1 MIGYL
6 IYDEQG
12 KNRNAWFI
20 DRLISFAKENG
31 VTLKLVLD
39 TEYKSLPL
47 PNFTIVRCINPLIN
61 EFYQDNGVIVFN
73 NYIVSKIANDKYESY
88 LFAKKLNIPVMET
101 SLLKDFNVENF
112 EKGEFVV
119 KSRNGHGGKQVY
131 LVKSK
136 KDYENL
142 EILSEEDYIVQ
153 NLSDTLGVDT
163 RVYCLEKK
171 VVLAVKRTSNKDF
184 RSNFSLGGNIERV
197 EITKE
202 QKEIVN
208 KILNE
213 LSPTFIG
220 VDFIFD
226 KGKWVLNEMEDP
238 VGSRMI
244 YKVSDIDIAKE
255 YMVSV
260 INTVKNK
267 K

>member
-6 IYDEQG
+6 IYDTQG

-20 DRLISFAKENG
+20 DRLICFAKESG

-39 TEYKSLPL
+39 SEYKSLPL
-47 PNFTIVRCINPLIN
+47 PNFALVRCINPLIN
-61 EFYQDNGVIVFN
+61 KFYQDNGVKVFN
-73 NYIVSKIANDKYESY
+73 SYALSKIANDKYESY

-101 SLLKDFNVENF
+101 TLLKDFDTDNF
-112 EKGEFVV
+112 EKGNFVV
-119 KSRNGHGGKQVY
+119 KSRSGHGGKEVY

-136 KDYENL
+136 QDYENIKI
-142 EILSEEDYIVQ
+142 ESKEDYIVQ
-153 NLSDTLGVDT
+153 TVADTLGVDT
-163 RVYCLEKK
+163 RVYCLEKR
-171 VVLAVKRTSNKDF
+171 VVLAVKRTSDKDF

-202 QKEIVN
+202 QGEIVS
-208 KILNE
+208 KILKE
-213 LSPTFIG
+213 LSPTFVGI
-220 VDFIFD
+220 DFIFD

-238 VGSRMI
+238 VRSRMI

-255 YMVSV
+255 YILSV
-260 INTVKNK
+260 LNVVKNK